1 MEQTIYSQRAVDAVA
16 ASFMTKVYGWMCFAL
31 FITGFT
37 AWRVASLPIETLTNF
52 QNLFWLLI
60 IAQLGL
66 VFVISGMINRLSA
79 QTATAL
85 FVVFSLLMGVTLSFV
100 FLVYTAESIATT
112 FAVTGLTFGIMSFYG
127 FVTKK
132 DLSSWGNLL
141 FMALIG
147 LIIGTVVNLFW
158 ANTALYWLTTYA
170 GIIIFVGLTAY
181 DTQKLKNLS
190 YQIGDGENAAKMAI
204 LGALTLYLDFINLF
218 LHLLR
223 LLGRRR

>member
-31 FITGFT
+31 FVTGFT
-37 AWRVASLPIETLTNF
+37 AWRVAGLPLETLANF
-52 QNLFWLLI
+52 HNFFWLLI
-60 IAQLGL
+60 IGQLGL

-79 QTATAL
+79 QVATAL
-85 FVVFSLLMGVTLSFV
+85 FILYSLLTGVTLSFI
-100 FLVYTAESIATT
+100 FLLYTAESIATT

-127 FVTKK
+127 FVTKR

-190 YQIGDGENAAKMAI
+190 YQIGDGENAHKMAI

-218 LHLLR
+218 LMLLR

>member
-1 MEQTIYSQRAVDAVA
+1 MEQTIYHQRAVDAVA

-79 QTATAL
+79 QTAIAL

-127 FVTKK
+127 FVTKR

-158 ANTALYWLTTYA
+158 ANTMLYWLTTYA

-190 YQIGDGENAAKMAI
+190 YQIGDGENTHKMAI